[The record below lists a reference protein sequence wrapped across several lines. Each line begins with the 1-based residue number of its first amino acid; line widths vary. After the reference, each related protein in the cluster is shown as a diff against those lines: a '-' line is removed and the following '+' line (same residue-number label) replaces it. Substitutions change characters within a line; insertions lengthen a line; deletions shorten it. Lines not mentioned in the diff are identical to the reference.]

1 MMYDMASCPERA
13 CILTW
18 ETGFRTTTTRQCDVC
33 SKDIGMYQMP
43 GSPEKGFD
51 LLFLGQGKVRG
62 ICIVSCFFK
71 AESNL
76 QKKKKGISGG
86 L

>member
-1 MMYDMASCPERA
+1 MNSNE
-13 CILTW
+13 
-18 ETGFRTTTTRQCDVC
+18 
-33 SKDIGMYQMP
+33 IGVYWMP

-62 ICIVSCFFK
+62 ICDVSCFFK

-76 QKKKKGISGG
+76 QKVGISSG
-86 L
+86 LLKEECEQIRPESPW